1 MIIVSV
7 CGISY
12 MNPEFTKGDKWS
24 FCPNCGAKMD
34 M

>member
-24 FCPNCGAKMD
+24 FCPNRGAKMD
-34 M
+34 G